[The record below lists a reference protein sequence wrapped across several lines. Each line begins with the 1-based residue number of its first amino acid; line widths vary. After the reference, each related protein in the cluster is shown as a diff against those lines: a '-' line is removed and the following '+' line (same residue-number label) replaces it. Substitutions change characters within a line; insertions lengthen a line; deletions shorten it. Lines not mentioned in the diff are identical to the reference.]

1 MNEQQPDA
9 QPQAPPVEA
18 QRDPVVFAPRITP
31 ELREQIEGVR
41 KLTGQTINDLGTEAL
56 TDWVAK
62 KLGDEDLRSKALA
75 DIDAE
80 EQRLQERRN
89 SIASILG
96 TVPTATIASGGDVPE
111 VGATS
116 RGSGRSKSG
125 Q

>member
-9 QPQAPPVEA
+9 QPQAPAIEA

-41 KLTGQTINDLGTEAL
+41 RLTGQTINELGTEAL

-62 KLGDEDLRSKALA
+62 KLGDEDLRTKALA
-75 DIDAE
+75 EIDAQ
-80 EQRLQERRN
+80 EQRLQERRA

-96 TVPTATIASGGDVPE
+96 QRVTKNDSTPADNQGG
-111 VGATS
+111 GGRTS
-116 RGSGRSKSG
+116 RRKPQPES
-125 Q
+125 

>member
-9 QPQAPPVEA
+9 QPQAPAVEA

-41 KLTGQTINDLGTEAL
+41 KLTGQTINELGTEAL

-62 KLGDEDLRSKALA
+62 KLGDEDLRNKALA
-75 DIDAE
+75 EIDAE

-89 SIASILG
+89 SITSILG
-96 TVPTATIASGGDVPE
+96 GAASQTETE
-111 VGATS
+111 VAAPSGTDGTRRRTS
-116 RGSGRSKSG
+116 HSKKG
-125 Q
+125 

>member
-9 QPQAPPVEA
+9 QPQAPAPEA

-41 KLTGQTINDLGTEAL
+41 KLTGQTINELGTEAL

-75 DIDAE
+75 EIDAE
-80 EQRLQERRN
+80 EQRLRERRN
-89 SIASILG
+89 SITSILG
-96 TVPTATIASGGDVPE
+96 GAASQTAEEVAPTDNNAGPGRRVS
-111 VGATS
+111 
-116 RGSGRSKSG
+116 RSKKD
-125 Q
+125 

>member
-9 QPQAPPVEA
+9 QPQAPAIEA

-41 KLTGQTINDLGTEAL
+41 RLTGQTINELGTEAL

-62 KLGDEDLRSKALA
+62 KLADEDLRTKALA
-75 DIDAE
+75 EIDAE

-89 SIASILG
+89 SITSILG
-96 TVPTATIASGGDVPE
+96 GAASQTATE
-111 VGATS
+111 VTPTDNNAGPGRRTS
-116 RGSGRSKSG
+116 RNKKD
-125 Q
+125 